1 MELST
6 ISFLVF
12 GLIPACNS
20 FVLPGQRNPGER
32 SDTQFCMT
40 ENNACRLEVNSD
52 ESGNLLHEYDNTNM
66 VGCYERCLL
75 VETCTVW
82 TWWSNTDVCQ
92 LFSSCST
99 DRVTGCID
107 CQTGPRSCGH
117 VAEHVSAVSGGK
129 GGQDKVIMVDDGG
142 VCNNSQIQMPTPRW
156 GHSSSFILSQ
166 LILCGGITDETKGP
180 SNSCDIYHM
189 ERNKTWAPGAAMMT
203 PRHRAAGTSLLGK
216 MYMIGGTT
224 GEASSSSTMEVYDP
238 TKDVW
243 TQGPSMPIAVTAA
256 CAVSHKD
263 VIIVSGGFNSTGES
277 SEVYA
282 FNVTTNS
289 WQRLES
295 MKQAR
300 AKHGCSLSPRPAQD
314 SVADVVV
321 TGGEHKG
328 VSLKSSEVLCV
339 ETFKWKSFPDLT
351 YPLESHVQTD
361 QRQPVVLGGMQTG
374 NASTEVLRY
383 ANKEWKRATFS
394 LPTCLVGHSV
404 SYFPKYMIRC

>member
-1 MELST
+1 MHRLPDRTKVNPLEDNDK
-6 ISFLVF
+6 I
-12 GLIPACNS
+12 
-20 FVLPGQRNPGER
+20 VL
-32 SDTQFCMT
+32 
-40 ENNACRLEVNSD
+40 NNIL
-52 ESGNLLHEYDNTNM
+52 
-66 VGCYERCLL
+66 
-75 VETCTVW
+75 
-82 TWWSNTDVCQ
+82 
-92 LFSSCST
+92 
-99 DRVTGCID
+99 
-107 CQTGPRSCGH
+107 RSCGH

-189 ERNKTWAPGAAMMT
+189 ERNKTWAPGAPMMT

-300 AKHGCSLSPRPAQD
+300 AKHGCSLSPR
-314 SVADVVV
+314 
-321 TGGEHKG
+321 
-328 VSLKSSEVLCV
+328 
-339 ETFKWKSFPDLT
+339 
-351 YPLESHVQTD
+351 Y
-361 QRQPVVLGGMQTG
+361 
-374 NASTEVLRY
+374 
-383 ANKEWKRATFS
+383 
-394 LPTCLVGHSV
+394 
-404 SYFPKYMIRC
+404 